1 MQNPSITPSP
11 ISSSV
16 VSRIDKTIQLISSRH
31 GVSTSNL
38 HPHVQH
44 HATHTR
50 AYLCDRRS
58 EYRWKVRVNKR
69 IHLWMFAQS
78 HPRRSVHQ
86 HLSVLASN
94 RMESVTVSIVFGRL
108 SGVNIRFKGRHQKR
122 EEEEDDLGG
131 LLSSSSFLLS
141 RPIHAD
147 LSNKG
152 GCPRSEKDE
161 APSSSSWTS
170 SNPIDE
176 PLTRPLARS
185 SMLIDV

>member
-1 MQNPSITPSP
+1 
-11 ISSSV
+11 
-16 VSRIDKTIQLISSRH
+16 
-31 GVSTSNL
+31 
-38 HPHVQH
+38 
-44 HATHTR
+44 
-50 AYLCDRRS
+50 
-58 EYRWKVRVNKR
+58 
-69 IHLWMFAQS
+69 MFAQS

-131 LLSSSSFLLS
+131 LLSSSSF
-141 RPIHAD
+141 HAD

>member
-1 MQNPSITPSP
+1 M
-11 ISSSV
+11 
-16 VSRIDKTIQLISSRH
+16 
-31 GVSTSNL
+31 
-38 HPHVQH
+38 
-44 HATHTR
+44 
-50 AYLCDRRS
+50 
-58 EYRWKVRVNKR
+58 
-69 IHLWMFAQS
+69 
-78 HPRRSVHQ
+78 
-86 HLSVLASN
+86 
-94 RMESVTVSIVFGRL
+94 SIVFGRL
-108 SGVNIRFKGRHQKR
+108 SGVNIRFKDRHQKR

-131 LLSSSSFLLS
+131 LLSSSSF
-141 RPIHAD
+141 HAD